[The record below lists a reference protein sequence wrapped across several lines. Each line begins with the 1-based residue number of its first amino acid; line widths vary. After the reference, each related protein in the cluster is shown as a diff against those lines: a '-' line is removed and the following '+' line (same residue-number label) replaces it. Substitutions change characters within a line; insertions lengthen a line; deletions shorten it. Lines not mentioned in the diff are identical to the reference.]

1 MVRERQGELDGGSG
15 RPPPALSDPDRG
27 REDDRLLAAAFIER
41 RDERAFRALYG
52 RHSPALYGLLRRIVG
67 GSEAQDVLQETWL
80 RAVRGLSGFRWE
92 GALRTW
98 LTGIALNCA
107 RELRRAQGPPR
118 AAAPEP
124 GPRLPS
130 LGQRIDLERAVD
142 GLAEGYRTVL
152 FLHDSQGYTHA
163 EIAALLGVDEGTS
176 KSQLSR
182 ARRAV
187 RESLRGDAEPRG
199 KGDGG

>member
-1 MVRERQGELDGGSG
+1 
-15 RPPPALSDPDRG
+15 LSDPDRG